1 MGRRH
6 EAVLQAMRDKWNLL
20 QQLKSEALYGPG
32 GAPAAALGSN
42 SSSSGGGGGYRSGG
56 YGYYGGPTT
65 STSTDATPTAV
76 SAGGIP
82 AAALSVPVA
91 TGTPNGG
98 RFQNL
103 SPRKRGLA
111 SAHLKRRGRPPK
123 IAKYTG
129 VAHTPIAAVSGTQP
143 TPAGIAAAGGTGTP
157 H

>member
-32 GAPAAALGSN
+32 GAPAAALGN
-42 SSSSGGGGGYRSGG
+42 NSSSGGGGGYRSGG

-76 SAGGIP
+76 PAGGIP
-82 AAALSVPVA
+82 AAAALSVPVTA
-91 TGTPNGG
+91 GTPNGG

-143 TPAGIAAAGGTGTP
+143 TPTGIAAAAGGGTP